1 LKLVLTGIPMPKYRA
16 YAVQKG
22 RRVDVPA
29 LFEAVS
35 DDAAIPQ
42 AKQLLDGPYIQLWQ
56 DDRFVM
62 GLRKPPK
69 PAVARLS
76 ADALQ

>member
-1 LKLVLTGIPMPKYRA
+1 MSMPKYRA
-16 YAVQKG
+16 YAVQQG
-22 RRVDVPA
+22 RRVDVPTW
-29 LFEAVS
+29 FEAAS

-69 PAVARLS
+69 VAAAQVP
-76 ADALQ
+76 ADAFHQI

>member
-1 LKLVLTGIPMPKYRA
+1 MPKYRA

-56 DDRFVM
+56 DDRFVT

-69 PAVARLS
+69 PGLAQHP
-76 ADALQ
+76 ADALH